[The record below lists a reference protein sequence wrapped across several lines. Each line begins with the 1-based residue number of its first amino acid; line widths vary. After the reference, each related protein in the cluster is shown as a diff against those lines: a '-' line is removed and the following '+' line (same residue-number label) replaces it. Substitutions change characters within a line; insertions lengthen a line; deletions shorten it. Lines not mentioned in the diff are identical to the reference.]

1 MPSRPFLTLLGCL
14 GLGCLGLAAAG
25 CGETDRT
32 LKVTGLEPERGDIN
46 GDTYVMIKGNR
57 FVADGP
63 RKADVYFG
71 KPSSYRKGTVVRFA
85 SDKQL
90 IVRTPGGKPGE
101 IADVLVM
108 FEPGGQKRIEKAF
121 TYVEKG
127 SGPSM
132 NDLDTNKDKRP
143 GVKK

>member
-1 MPSRPFLTLLGCL
+1 M
-14 GLGCLGLAAAG
+14 
-25 CGETDRT
+25 
-32 LKVTGLEPERGDIN
+32 KVTGLEPESGDIN
-46 GDTYVMIKGNR
+46 GDTYVTIKGNR

-71 KPSSYRKGTVVRFA
+71 TMQSGFRKGSVVRFA

-101 IADVLVM
+101 VVDVLVM
-108 FEPGGQKRIEKAF
+108 FEPGGQLRIPAAF
-121 TYVEKG
+121 TYIEKG

-132 NDLDTNKDKRP
+132 NDFVDKDKD
-143 GVKK
+143 KKPPPKK

>member
-1 MPSRPFLTLLGCL
+1 MSWRPLLL
-14 GLGCLGLAAAG
+14 LLVCLGLAAAA
-25 CGETDRT
+25 CGETDHT
-32 LKVTGLEPERGDIN
+32 LKVTGLEPDHGDIN
-46 GDTYVMIKGNR
+46 GDTYVVIKGNG
-57 FVADGP
+57 FLNGNP
-63 RKADVYFG
+63 RADVYFG
-71 KPSSYRKGTVVRFA
+71 TQQAGFRKGTVVRFA

-101 IADVLVM
+101 VADVLVM

-127 SGPSM
+127 AGPSM
-132 NDLDTNKDKRP
+132 NDLDTAKEKRP

>member
-1 MPSRPFLTLLGCL
+1 MSSRPLPLLL
-14 GLGCLGLAAAG
+14 VCLGLAAAA

-32 LKVTGLEPERGDIN
+32 LKVTGIEPERGDIN

-71 KPSSYRKGTVVRFA
+71 TQQTGYRKGSVVRFA

-101 IADVLVM
+101 VVDVLVM
-108 FEPGGQKRIEKAF
+108 FEPGGQLRIPSAF
-121 TYVEKG
+121 TYVEKAG
-127 SGPSM
+127 APSV
-132 NDLDTNKDKRP
+132 NDLGTGKDAEKRP
-143 GVKK
+143 ASKK